1 MQPNLRDAS
10 RSRRLAGACGTGAAA
25 IGSIAMAGWIS
36 GVDLLK
42 SVVPGLVTM
51 KANTALCLMVMGG
64 ALAVLSS
71 RRASDR
77 ARAIAGASAA
87 AAGLLAL
94 LVLSQYVIGRDLGVD
109 TLLFDEPAG
118 TVGTAHPGRMAV
130 NTALGMILVAIA
142 LQLLPTRRAPRVA
155 TAAALAVLAM
165 SFVALVGY
173 TSGVTSLYGILT
185 QTQMAVPTAA
195 ALLLLGAGLIL
206 ARPESGPMRVL
217 SAADL
222 GGSMARRLLPVVVV
236 VPVILALGRLEGQD
250 LGLYGTRTGV
260 WLFVT
265 AVVLLM
271 VPLVWSAA
279 KSLSRA
285 DRDRARGARIN
296 HVRYEVSRALAQART
311 TGEALPRLL
320 ETACTG
326 LGWELGAVWLRED
339 DGMLRCIEAWAA
351 DDKLRDQFRGVH
363 DGVSF
368 ALGEGVPGKVA
379 EAREPLWVH
388 DAGSRRMWVREAL
401 ATQLGVRGAFCV
413 PVMVGDR
420 VHGAIELFTR
430 VTAEPDPELLEAVAS
445 IGVELGHVVER
456 HRFETARR
464 EAEERFR
471 LSFERSVVGMAIS
484 SLEGRWLEV
493 NPALCRFLGYSAKH
507 LQELTWEDV
516 THPEDVADEA
526 ATIRRAL
533 ETRDPCFDS
542 EKRYVRSDGAI
553 VWGHVTGALIH
564 DAAGEPLHWV
574 IQIVDVTERRHAESE
589 AAAARD
595 SAIEASRLK
604 SEFLANMSHEIRTPM
619 NGVIGM
625 TELLLESPLDD
636 EQREYARLLHTSGE
650 TLMAIVNEIL
660 DLSKI
665 EAGKVEIDCIE
676 FGLADAIEDI
686 GELFAERA
694 HGKGIELSVLVENDV
709 PVRVIG
715 DEVRIR
721 RILGNL
727 VANAVKFTG
736 VGEVRVRASVAGSS
750 ADTTTVLF
758 EVTDTG
764 IGIEEDRL
772 ERLFEPFTQADSS
785 TTRNYGGTGLG
796 LTIARQLAE
805 LMGGELG
812 AETRPGEGSRFWFTL
827 PLEPA
832 GPGDTQPPAAATSLA
847 GQRLIVVD
855 DNATNRTIIARHGT
869 TWGMRVDGAASGEE
883 GLRLMREAAAAGDPY
898 AFGALD
904 MHMPGMDGLEVAR
917 AVKADPALRHM
928 RLMLQTSS
936 FDGRRAAR
944 DAGVSYVLRKPIR
957 RARFLDG
964 LLRRESAEV
973 GSAPEG
979 VTAAASGATVLVA
992 EDNEINRVLAVHMLT
1007 RRGIRADVAADGRA
1021 AVEMAARTRYDA
1033 VLMDCHMPVMDG
1045 FDATRAI
1052 RRAEAGG
1059 HRVPVIA
1066 FTASSM
1072 ADDRTRCAAAGMDD
1086 FLSKPLNQREFDATL
1101 SRWIGTA
1108 PEDEPANDRFVDEA
1122 DGDSAQALDTQT
1134 IERLRSE
1141 LRDDGVVRRLLEMF
1155 RDQTRERLDAVDAA
1169 AAAGDAE
1176 TLRIVAHTIKGGAA
1190 SIGAPRVRDAAASV
1204 EQAAR
1209 EGRLGEANDFIHELR
1224 AEFERSKEAL
1234 EEQEVMA

>member
-1 MQPNLRDAS
+1 MQPNPHEAS
-10 RSRRLAGACGTGAAA
+10 RSRRLAGACGAGAAG
-25 IGSIAMAGWIS
+25 IGSIAMSGWIT

-51 KANTALCLMVMGG
+51 KANTALCLMLCGG
-64 ALAVLSS
+64 ALAVLASQ
-71 RRASDR
+71 RASDR
-77 ARAIAGASAA
+77 ARAAAGAGAA

-94 LVLSQYVIGRDLGVD
+94 VVLSQYVHGRDLGVD
-109 TLLFDEPAG
+109 TLLFDEPGG
-118 TVGTAHPGRMAV
+118 TVGTVHPGRMAL
-130 NTALGMILVAIA
+130 NTAFATILFSVA
-142 LQLLPTRRAPRVA
+142 LQLLPARRAPRVA
-155 TAAALAVLAM
+155 TAAALAILAM
-165 SFVALVGY
+165 SFLALVGY
-173 TSGVTSLYGILT
+173 TSGVTSLYGVLT

-195 ALLLLGAGLIL
+195 AFLLLGGGLIL
-206 ARPESGPMRVL
+206 ARPESGPMRLL
-217 SAADL
+217 SAGDL
-222 GGSMARRLLPVVVV
+222 GGSLARRLLPVVVV
-236 VPVILALGRLEGQD
+236 VPVILALARLKGQD

-260 WLFVT
+260 WLFVA

-271 VPLVWSAA
+271 VPLVWNAA
-279 KSLSRA
+279 KSLSLA
-285 DRDRARGARIN
+285 ERDRARGARIN
-296 HVRYEVSRALAQART
+296 HVRYEVSRTLARART
-311 TGEALPRLL
+311 AGDALPRVLA
-320 ETACTG
+320 TACTG
-326 LGWELGAVWLRED
+326 LGWELGAVWLRGE
-339 DGMLRCIEAWAA
+339 DGMLRCTEAWAV
-351 DDKLRDQFRGVH
+351 DDEVRDEFRSAH
-363 DGVSF
+363 DGVSL
-368 ALGEGVPGKVA
+368 APGQGVAGKVTQA
-379 EAREPLWVH
+379 GEPLWVD
-388 DAGSRRMWVREAL
+388 DAAGARGREAL
-401 ATQLGVRGAFCV
+401 LTRLGIRGAFCV

-420 VHGAIELFTR
+420 VHGAIELFARTA
-430 VTAEPDPELLEAVAS
+430 AEPDPELLEAVAS
-445 IGVELGHVVER
+445 VGTELGLVIER
-456 HRFETARR
+456 HKFETARR
-464 EAEERFR
+464 AAEERFR
-471 LSFERSVVGMAIS
+471 LSFERSVVGMAVT
-484 SLEGRWLEV
+484 SLENRWLEV
-493 NPALCRFLGYSAKH
+493 NPALCRLLGYSVAN
-507 LQELTWEDV
+507 LQELTWQDV
-516 THPEDVADEA
+516 THPDDVARDT
-526 ATIRRAL
+526 ATVRRAL
-533 ETRDPCFDS
+533 EGREPHFES
-542 EKRYVRSDGAI
+542 EKRYVRSDGSI
-553 VWGHVTGALIH
+553 VWGHVTGALIR

-574 IQIVDVTERRHAESE
+574 IQIVDVTERRRAEAE
-589 AAAARD
+589 AATARD

-665 EAGKVEIDCIE
+665 EAGKVEIDRME
-676 FGLADAIEDI
+676 FGLTDAVEDV

-694 HGKGIELSVLVENDV
+694 HSKGVELSVLVESDV
-709 PVRVIG
+709 PARAIG

-736 VGEVRVRASVAGSS
+736 AGEVRVRASVADSS
-750 ADTTTVLF
+750 ADAKMVLF
-758 EVTDTG
+758 EVADTG
-764 IGIEEDRL
+764 IGIEPDRL

-796 LTIARQLAE
+796 LTIARQLTE

-812 AETRPGEGSRFWFTL
+812 AETRPGEGSRFWFRL

-832 GPGDTQPPAAATSLA
+832 APGNTQPPAAAASLE

-869 TWGMRVDGAASGEE
+869 AWGMRVDAAANGEE
-883 GLRLMREAAAAGDPY
+883 ALQLMRAAAAAGDPY

-944 DAGVSYVLRKPIR
+944 EAGVSYVLRKPIR

-964 LLRRESAEV
+964 LLRREHAQASA
-973 GSAPEG
+973 APEG
-979 VTAAASGATVLVA
+979 VAATARGATVLVA

-1007 RRGIRADVAADGRA
+1007 RRGIRVDVAADGRA

-1052 RRAEAGG
+1052 RRAEAGA

-1066 FTASSM
+1066 VTASSM
-1072 ADDRTRCAAAGMDD
+1072 ADDRRRCTAAGMDD
-1086 FLSKPLNQREFDATL
+1086 FLSKPLNQRQFDATL

-1108 PEDEPANDRFVDEA
+1108 PEGEPADERSADEA
-1122 DGDSAQALDTQT
+1122 EAAAAPALDPRT

-1169 AAAGDAE
+1169 AAAGDADA
-1176 TLRIVAHTIKGGAA
+1176 LRLVAHTIKGGAA
-1190 SIGAPRVRDAAASV
+1190 SVGAPRVRDAAESV
-1204 EQAAR
+1204 ERAAR
-1209 EGRLGEANDFIHELR
+1209 EGRLEEANDFIHELR
-1224 AEFERSKEAL
+1224 TEFERSREAL